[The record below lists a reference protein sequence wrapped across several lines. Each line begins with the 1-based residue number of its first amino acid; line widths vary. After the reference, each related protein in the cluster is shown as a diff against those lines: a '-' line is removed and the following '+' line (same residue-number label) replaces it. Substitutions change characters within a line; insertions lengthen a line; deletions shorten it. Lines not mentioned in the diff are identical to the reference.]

1 MKKRILTTLI
11 LILLVSCRALAEGGL
26 SFGALSWE
34 TENGLSFFS
43 DGGDGVSDI
52 VGFEL
57 SKGTASVKIPQI
69 GADIKDNICIKI
81 SGLANGEYQL
91 RRFAK
96 TDNGYVYSEAV
107 YITAA
112 DGAYSVITREEK
124 ELADAKA
131 AAKAEIS
138 GYISDRTLYREKEL
152 AIIDGIIENYSA
164 LIDGCDNNADIAEN
178 VNAAKSELDGVRK
191 KEWFDM
197 NAEQNEEVLVYIEDA
212 YLWLCRK
219 PPYNDSKFYGKE
231 KQFVNIVKPVI
242 AEVIADASAGE
253 YVVTNEYI
261 RAKYAADIAEAK
273 KIYNVDM
280 SETER
285 ARFNEKI
292 AALNTE
298 TQSFLKE
305 FFG

>member
-1 MKKRILTTLI
+1 MKKRILTALI

-131 AAKAEIS
+131 AAKSELS
-138 GYISDRTLYREKEL
+138 GYIADKTVYREKEL
-152 AIIDGIIENYSA
+152 AVIDGILEKYNN
-164 LIDGCDNNADIAEN
+164 LIDESVSYEGISGI
-178 VNAAKSELDGVRK
+178 VSSAKTELDGVHK
-191 KEWFDM
+191 KEWFDQ
-197 NAEQNEEVLVYIEDA
+197 NAEANKEVLLYLDDA

-261 RAKYAADIAEAK
+261 RAKYAADIAKAK
-273 KIYNVDM
+273 KIYNEDM